1 MRPNCIY
8 KHTKENTL
16 GKVSNTLQNGN
27 IRQFSVPENQV
38 EERIIVGE
46 SADIIKPKIQQ
57 SENMVSSMGLN
68 SDAVTD
74 TNQ

>member
-8 KHTKENTL
+8 KHTKENTI
-16 GKVSNTLQNGN
+16 GKVSSTLQNGN

-46 SADIIKPKIQQ
+46 SADIIKSKTQQ
-57 SENMVSSMGLN
+57 NENMVPSMGLDN
-68 SDAVTD
+68 DATTN